1 MLDFVLKKELPK
13 ENPYSV
19 LGMSGAGRKGPAHI
33 GVLVR
38 LEEAVLKGEIP
49 DFDIVLGKSS
59 GAMVL
64 AASESIIAERNA
76 NPYSGKSI
84 EGAARQIEKI
94 LNENQDMYRMLSLW
108 DMLWHPGLRG
118 YVKKAPLKAFFRK
131 IVGDKT
137 FIDLPRLRIVV
148 HNLNLNNDIIFGDV
162 GLETK
167 VADALDASI
176 AVAGVIKDETYKREP
191 LRDIEGKVIAAY
203 GDRLVDGGTLRKST
217 IREVM
222 AYDPPFAVDVYVG
235 LPKDYNVDKI
245 FAQNPNGSRYEALKA
260 LLNLKSKLARKISR
274 DMDVLAVAEANREW
288 HKYVEDALQF
298 TGSSPEELAA
308 GKKQDALVIMP
319 QTGNFTLMGNGAP
332 PGLVKNGYEAADKS
346 LMMYKA
352 ERAKVSQGF

>member
-148 HNLNLNNDIIFGDV
+148 HNLNLNNDIIFGYRKLNKKMPLVLKFGNWFIGKTIKLLYGVNVKDSQC
-162 GLETK
+162 GYRAFTK
-167 VADALDASI
+167 DAYKKIRWSALDYSMESEMI
-176 AVAGVIKDETYKREP
+176 AKAGRHNLRYGEVPIQTIYSDKYKGTT
-191 LRDIEGKVIAAY
+191 II
-203 GDRLVDGGTLRKST
+203 DGVK
-217 IREVM
+217 IVM
-222 AYDPPFAVDVYVG
+222 
-235 LPKDYNVDKI
+235 NM
-245 FAQNPNGSRYEALKA
+245 
-260 LLNLKSKLARKISR
+260 LLWRFI
-274 DMDVLAVAEANREW
+274 
-288 HKYVEDALQF
+288 
-298 TGSSPEELAA
+298 
-308 GKKQDALVIMP
+308 
-319 QTGNFTLMGNGAP
+319 
-332 PGLVKNGYEAADKS
+332 KNG
-346 LMMYKA
+346 
-352 ERAKVSQGF
+352 